1 MMSVRAWRDVI
12 GPAGRIE
19 VRVDE
24 PEGRPRAIAV
34 VAPPNPQLGG
44 TMQDRVVHHATLG
57 LRRLGC
63 VVWRFNF
70 RGVGMSEGA
79 FDNGVGEQDDMR
91 AVIDAASEAA
101 PDTPV
106 WAIGYS
112 FGAWIATDVGAADP
126 RVAALVAIAPPIAG
140 YELNGLR
147 DSLKPKFIIHG
158 EFDEMSPLKAVRQFY
173 ASLSEPRELV
183 VIDSANHVFDGHVSE
198 IAEAIED
205 LLG

>member
-1 MMSVRAWRDVI
+1 MSVRAWREVS

-24 PEGRPRAIAV
+24 PVDRPRAIAV

-44 TMQDRVVHHATLG
+44 TLQDRVVHHATLG

-70 RGVGMSEGA
+70 RGVGTSAGT
-79 FDNGVGEQDDMR
+79 FDHGVGEHDDMR
-91 AVIDAASEAA
+91 AVIDAAAERT

-126 RVAALVAIAPPIAG
+126 RVSTLVAIAPPITG
-140 YELNGLR
+140 YDFAALR
-147 DSLKPKFIIHG
+147 ESPKPKFVIHG
-158 EFDEMSPLKAVRQFY
+158 EFDELSPLRAVRQFY
-173 ASLSEPRELV
+173 ASLHEPRELV
-183 VIDSANHVFDGHVSE
+183 VIDSANHVFDGHASE
-198 IAEAIED
+198 VAEAIED
-205 LLG
+205 LLA